1 MIGAFVGIIV
11 YSLIFKKDMTAL
23 LTLGG
28 LPLPM
33 VYAIGKIGCF
43 TAGCCYGINYAGFGK
58 VIYTNSNQAP
68 LNVSLFPIQLV
79 EALIFVGIFFYFY
92 LKCEKK
98 RKTNRLSLND
108 TFYLLIA
115 ISISKFGLDYLRSSS
130 SNAFLSFNQKISI
143 VLFIVSIL
151 ALGYSYVKVKKKDIN
166 KNRS

>member
-1 MIGAFVGIIV
+1 
-11 YSLIFKKDMTAL
+11 
-23 LTLGG
+23 
-28 LPLPM
+28 M

-43 TAGCCYGINYAGFGK
+43 TAGCCYGINYVGFGK
-58 VIYTNSNQAP
+58 VIYTSSNQAP

-79 EALIFVGIFFYFY
+79 EALIFAGIFFYFY

-130 SNAFLSFNQKISI
+130 NNAFLSFNQKISI

-151 ALGYSYVKVKKKDIN
+151 VLGYSYVKVKKKDII
-166 KNRS
+166 KNGN